1 MEMEEYSYKKSGV
14 HLKSAQM
21 LTDML
26 SCNLKSANF
35 NNFAGIFEHPAL
47 PEYYLTGAADGIGTK
62 IIPLI
67 ERKFYKTIAIDLAAM
82 NLNDLICTGA
92 KPLFFLDYI
101 AANVLNPKEISNF
114 ITELNTVLKSYNCT
128 LIGGETSELGDFI
141 KRGMFDAAGFAA
153 GLVHKTKLIKKEN
166 VKENDIIVSLK
177 STGVHSNGFSL
188 VRKLYSDGHLT
199 EKDFLKSLAPTAIYV
214 NEILQL
220 CDEGLVSALANIT
233 GGGILSNLER
243 VIPDGFQAKLNK
255 HALPEIEIFETIKK
269 VVNEDEMFRT
279 FNMGAGFCIITK
291 EKYLK
296 KVLEVTKTHSPFVF
310 GVIKKAK
317 EGENN
322 AKAAF

>member
-1 MEMEEYSYKKSGV
+1 MRKYSYKKSGV
-14 HLKSAQM
+14 HLKNAQM

-26 SCNLKSANF
+26 SCNLQSANF

-47 PEYYLTGAADGIGTK
+47 PEYYFAGTTDGIGTK

-67 ERKFYKTIAIDLAAM
+67 ERKLYKTIAIDLAAM

-101 AANVLNPKEISNF
+101 AANILNPEEISNF
-114 ITELNTVLKSYNCT
+114 ITELNIILKSYNCT

-141 KRGMFDAAGFAA
+141 KKEMFDAAGFAV
-153 GLVHKTKLIKKEN
+153 GLVHKAKLIKKEN
-166 VKENDIIVSLK
+166 VEENDIIVGLK

-188 VRKLYSDGHLT
+188 IRKLYNDGCLT
-199 EKDFLKSLAPTAIYV
+199 EEDFIKSLAPTAIYV

-220 CDEGLVSALANIT
+220 CDEGIISSLANIT
-233 GGGILSNLER
+233 GGGILSNLQR
-243 VIPDGFQAKLNK
+243 AVPDGLQAKLNK
-255 HALPEIEIFETIKK
+255 NTLPKIEIFETINKI
-269 VVNEDEMFRT
+269 VDTDEMFRT

-296 KVLEVTKTHSPFVF
+296 KVLEITKIHSPFIF

-317 EGENN
+317 EGDNN